1 MISQLRAGLRAWG
14 VLAAILALTG
24 ILALAAI
31 VVAGRSARARSEFL
45 IRTLEDDAVAKRIP
59 SAPRRLAMRTTGRR
73 SRPGPRGIWG
83 SEDAQLAPRLRRQEV
98 EYPTSEAVGT
108 IIVDTSNTFLYLITG
123 NGRAI
128 RYGIG
133 VGREGFTWS
142 GRERISRMAEWP
154 DWRPPAEMIERD
166 PNLPHFMP
174 GGLQN
179 PLGARALYLGRTL
192 YRIHG
197 TNEPSTIGSFV
208 SSGCIRMRNQDIVD
222 LYQRVSIGAQVVVL
236 GGSASQSALP
246 R

>member
-1 MISQLRAGLRAWG
+1 MITQLRAGHRASG
-14 VLAAILALTG
+14 RPAAILALTT
-24 ILALAAI
+24 ILALTAI
-31 VVAGRSARARSEFL
+31 DAAGRSARARSDSLFEPWKATPSRNEFH
-45 IRTLEDDAVAKRIP
+45 RRRAPSDADDQPMV
-59 SAPRRLAMRTTGRR
+59 SPRAARD
-73 SRPGPRGIWG
+73 IG
-83 SEDAQLAPRLRRQEV
+83 SEDAQLAPHLRRQEV
-98 EYPTSEAVGT
+98 EYPTSESVGT
-108 IIVDTSNTFLYLITG
+108 IIVDTANTYLYWVMG

-222 LYQRVSIGAQVVVL
+222 LYQRVSIGAHVVVL
-236 GGSASQSALP
+236 GRSPSQSTQP

>member
-1 MISQLRAGLRAWG
+1 MISQLRAGLRTWG
-14 VLAAILALTG
+14 VLAAILALT
-24 ILALAAI
+24 AI
-31 VVAGRSARARSEFL
+31 VVAGRSARARSDSLFEPWKTTPSRSEF
-45 IRTLEDDAVAKRIP
+45 
-59 SAPRRLAMRTTGRR
+59 PRRHAP
-73 SRPGPRGIWG
+73 SDADDRPMVSPRPFRDMGG
-83 SEDAQLAPRLRRQEV
+83 EDAQLAPQLRRQEV

-108 IIVDTSNTFLYLITG
+108 IVVDTSNTFLYLVTG

-154 DWRPPAEMIERD
+154 DWRPPTEMIERD
-166 PNLPHFMP
+166 PNLPRFMP

-236 GGSASQSALP
+236 GGSPSQSALP